1 MKQKRMPQEER
12 RKQIVDEAMKIIN
25 REGYA
30 AFTTRRLSREIGIS
44 EPALYRHFASKD
56 EIIISIISRMDELW
70 NELESIIHNINNIEE
85 KFCTFIM
92 MHFQYIEKHPDILA
106 VLFAD
111 EYIRLN
117 ENVKH
122 HFYRVTDKRFH
133 FLKKLLEAI
142 KETNLRKGTDLD
154 ALIIIII
161 GAIRTTALNWR
172 NSNYAYPLTVM
183 GEEIC
188 INLANM
194 ILYDKKPSNGGN

>member
-1 MKQKRMPQEER
+1 
-12 RKQIVDEAMKIIN
+12 
-25 REGYA
+25 
-30 AFTTRRLSREIGIS
+30 
-44 EPALYRHFASKD
+44 
-56 EIIISIISRMDELW
+56 
-70 NELESIIHNINNIEE
+70 
-85 KFCTFIM
+85 M